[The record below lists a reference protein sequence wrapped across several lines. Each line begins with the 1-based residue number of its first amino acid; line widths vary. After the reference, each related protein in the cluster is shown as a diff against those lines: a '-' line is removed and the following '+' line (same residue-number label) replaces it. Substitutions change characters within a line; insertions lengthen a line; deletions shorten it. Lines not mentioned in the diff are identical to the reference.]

1 MPGALSTKLPAL
13 KCSFVVGHKE
23 QKTKTLFGR
32 RGWTHTNL
40 LHPPRMVIRG
50 YFIFSSKLVAY
61 AGSAPATLP
70 LSRGHSTNNEL
81 IGEMV

>member
-1 MPGALSTKLPAL
+1 
-13 KCSFVVGHKE
+13 
-23 QKTKTLFGR
+23 
-32 RGWTHTNL
+32 
-40 LHPPRMVIRG
+40 MVIRG